1 MNCQLYLALA
11 PLQLAEPGLPS
22 PSLERLLAV
31 GGIANRQELFESA
44 LCRAFGI
51 SQQSD
56 WPVAPLSWLGEG
68 NDPAAF
74 YWLCA
79 DPVHFVL
86 QRDYFSLSDPV
97 PLSLSRQEAQALIA
111 ALNRHFEVDGLQFHF
126 AGSGRWYLRLNKEP
140 AMSTSMP
147 VTVIGRDVSAY
158 LPQGAGA
165 AKWNRLLNE
174 MQMLLHDHPVNQAR
188 EANGE
193 LPVNSLWLSGGGVLP
208 AKLEVSPRRIFAN
221 NALAKGLAITANLP
235 CVDLPENAE
244 ALLKPALLNQTQ
256 ADVVL
261 VLDSVDE
268 VEFKW
273 FLPLLTALRRRKIR
287 QLTLHFSVR
296 DQTLSVNIRPRDLWK
311 FWRRPKPLKD
321 CFSW

>member
-1 MNCQLYLALA
+1 
-11 PLQLAEPGLPS
+11 
-22 PSLERLLAV
+22 
-31 GGIANRQELFESA
+31 
-44 LCRAFGI
+44 
-51 SQQSD
+51 
-56 WPVAPLSWLGEG
+56 
-68 NDPAAF
+68 
-74 YWLCA
+74 
-79 DPVHFVL
+79 
-86 QRDYFSLSDPV
+86 
-97 PLSLSRQEAQALIA
+97 
-111 ALNRHFEVDGLQFHF
+111 
-126 AGSGRWYLRLNKEP
+126 
-140 AMSTSMP
+140 MSTSMP
-147 VTVIGRDVSAY
+147 ATVIGRDISAY

-208 AKLEVSPRRIFAN
+208 AKLAVGPRHIFAN
-221 NALAKGLAITANLP
+221 HVLVKGLAITANLS
-235 CVDLPENAE
+235 CSELPQNAE
-244 ALLKPALLNQTQ
+244 ALLTPALLNQTQ

-268 VEFKW
+268 AESKW

-311 FWRRPKPLKD
+311 FWRRSRPLRD